1 MRKDT
6 LLQRKQF
13 GEEILVDKNP
23 RVTASLIFAITLGNA
38 AQVGSTISPT
48 SGLNRLSA
56 GHLSTGRCEKLPRC
70 LCSDHVGPL
79 HTTSFRCA
87 YCTLHF
93 DFCQDFSENSLT
105 ASRRTSILKRL
116 KTGRKAHLIIVNIL

>member
-93 DFCQDFSENSLT
+93 DFCQDFPKNSLK

-116 KTGRKAHLIIVNIL
+116 KKGGKAHLIIVNIL